1 MVISTASSDGLG
13 FHALLDPGMRLHRK
27 IGQWRSIAEIF
38 RNRRVLVLSPNCSP
52 ADLYTRY
59 TPEAQIRNRWED
71 ILEELKR
78 GNSAQTVAVFP
89 NGSLQF
95 TPPQ

>member
-1 MVISTASSDGLG
+1 MVIATASSDGLG
-13 FHALLDPGMRLHRK
+13 FHSLLDPGMTLHRK
-27 IGQWRSIAEIF
+27 TDERKSIAEIF
-38 RNRRVLVLSPNCSP
+38 RNRKVFVLSPNCSP

-59 TPEAQIRNRWED
+59 SPPVQIRNRWEN
-71 ILEELKR
+71 ILEELKM

-95 TPPQ
+95 TPLK